1 MKKEIKAQ
9 EVKKDSYIKQVRI
22 EMKKVIW
29 PTFKNVLKY
38 TLATII
44 LCLIFIVFFT
54 LLNLLISFVKG
65 MFI

>member
-1 MKKEIKAQ
+1 MKKEVKAQ
-9 EVKKDSYIKQVRI
+9 EVKKDSYVKQVRA

-29 PTFKNVLKY
+29 PSFKSVVKY

-44 LCLIFIVFFT
+44 LCLVFIVFFI
-54 LLNLLISFVKG
+54 LINLLASFIKG